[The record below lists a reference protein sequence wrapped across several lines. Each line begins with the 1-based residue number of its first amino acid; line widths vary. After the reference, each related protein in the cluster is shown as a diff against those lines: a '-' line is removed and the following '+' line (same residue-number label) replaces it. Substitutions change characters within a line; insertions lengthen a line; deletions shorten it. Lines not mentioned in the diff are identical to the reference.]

1 MNVLVCCD
9 DFLFFFVHNT
19 RRFRPWWSLLC
30 YLAQSGLRVVVCAVV
45 LRGEE
50 KKKLSQDQG
59 ALICETLTG
68 SIIASHC
75 PRESGAYC
83 AKQESLQCDW
93 CGLKSL
99 HWDYGDHVRPV
110 GRFLHHSCR
119 LFCERELSDLTTT
132 VVVWTVY
139 VSQSDTDVAS
149 ELCMSVSA
157 IKQPR
162 LESKRSC
169 LPLPTPTTRLHV
181 ISSLCLFWLF
191 DSFYR
196 S

>member
-119 LFCERELSDLTTT
+119 LSA
-132 VVVWTVY
+132 
-139 VSQSDTDVAS
+139 AS
-149 ELCMSVSA
+149 A
-157 IKQPR
+157 
-162 LESKRSC
+162 SC
-169 LPLPTPTTRLHV
+169 PIWRRR
-181 ISSLCLFWLF
+181 WLF
-191 DSFYR
+191 GLFTSPSLTLTWLQSYVCQ
-196 S
+196 